1 MKTLTPPQHSLLR
14 QTPPIHASGRNPRG
28 SLPLI
33 CAATLSLA
41 ALVCGCGTAGSQPST
56 TPSVVTVIVQPTT
69 ATLFLGQ
76 TQQFQ
81 ASVSGAASN
90 SITWEVNGASAGSA
104 TTGTISAAGLYTAPS
119 TLPSPASVTVTAVS
133 QADPQASA
141 SATVTLQDDLAVTL
155 APATATI
162 PTGGAQVFTATVS
175 GTGSPSTA
183 VSWSVNGIAGGDS
196 TVGTIAAS
204 GVSGSTTTSVYT
216 APTFPPSPPTVTVT
230 ATSSADSSKSA
241 SAIATI
247 ACSAT
252 NSIAPSA
259 ASVALGQTQTFSASF
274 CLPAG
279 SSIAWDVN
287 GTAGGNATLG
297 TIASSST
304 STALYT
310 APAGL
315 PSINPLTI
323 HASISPAPGTGAVT
337 ASATITLTSN
347 VRVTVSPATATLSLN
362 QRAAFTPSVTNT
374 TDASVTWSVNGI
386 PNGNPTVGQ
395 VCQSGTNPC
404 VAPIGPGAGSV
415 DYLAP
420 ASLPAID
427 PVTLTATSAAD
438 PAQTGAATLLITG
451 PSGSGITVTVSPP
464 YAFLPASTATL
475 STLQFS
481 ATVTGASPTSV
492 TWSVASA
499 VAGQGCAG
507 AACGSISAGGLY
519 SAPTVAPSP
528 NAVAVVA
535 TSVADPAKSSAA
547 TVALTTGP
555 VIERLLPSSVM
566 AGAVASFPLAVQ
578 GMNFVAGSGT
588 SASAI
593 LLNGAPRS
601 TTCATSTACV
611 TALNPADVQSAATL
625 TVQVQNPGSPA
636 PLSNPVPFV
645 IVPFDVSVDTI
656 ALTSAAPM
664 AAGKDILVAE
674 PTTAAASSPLNI
686 DFIGFLTGGNTC
698 GVQGSPLAVTRPASG
713 SVNISICVHGTGLD
727 PSFTYAFTG
736 PAGAPGG
743 ADIGVTPSAVTG
755 LFPNVIALDLQIS
768 SATLPGVR
776 ALFVTTLNND
786 RAVATGM
793 LEVK

>member
-1 MKTLTPPQHSLLR
+1 MKILTQPERSLPRQPP
-14 QTPPIHASGRNPRG
+14 PNHASIRSPRG

-41 ALVCGCGTAGSQPST
+41 ALACGCGMSGSQPST
-56 TPSVVTVIVQPTT
+56 TPSVITVIVQPT
-69 ATLFLGQ
+69 AASLFLGQ

-81 ASVSGAASN
+81 ASVSGASSN
-90 SITWEVNGASAGSA
+90 SVTWEVNGVSGGSS
-104 TTGTISAAGLYTAPS
+104 TTGTISTSGLYTAPS
-119 TLPSPASVTVTAVS
+119 ALPSPANITVSAVS
-133 QADPQASA
+133 QADPRAGASA
-141 SATVTLQDDLAVTL
+141 AVTLKDDLAVTL

-162 PTGGAQVFTATVS
+162 T
-175 GTGSPSTA
+175 
-183 VSWSVNGIAGGDS
+183 
-196 TVGTIAAS
+196 
-204 GVSGSTTTSVYT
+204 
-216 APTFPPSPPTVTVT
+216 
-230 ATSSADSSKSA
+230 
-241 SAIATI
+241 
-247 ACSAT
+247 CSAT
-252 NSIAPSA
+252 NSIAPSS
-259 ASVALGQTQTFSASF
+259 ASVALGRTQTFSASF
-274 CLPAG
+274 CLLAG
-279 SSIAWDVN
+279 STIAWDVN
-287 GTAGGNATLG
+287 GITGGNAALG

-315 PSINPLTI
+315 PATNPLTV
-323 HASISPAPGTGAVT
+323 HASISPAPTSGAAT

-362 QRAAFTPSVTNT
+362 QRAAFTPSVTHT

-386 PNGNPTVGQ
+386 PNGNATVGQ
-395 VCQSGTNPC
+395 VCQPGTSPC
-404 VAPIGPGAGSV
+404 VAPTGPGAGSV

-420 ASLPAID
+420 ASVPAAN
-427 PVTLTATSAAD
+427 PVTLTATSTAD
-438 PAQTGAATLLITG
+438 PAQTGAAAILIVG
-451 PSGSGITVTVSPP
+451 PSGSGVTVTISPP

-481 ATVTGASPTSV
+481 ATVTGASTTSV

-507 AACGSISAGGLY
+507 AGCGSVSASGLY
-519 SAPTVAPSP
+519 SAPTAAPSP
-528 NAVAVVA
+528 NAISVTAS
-535 TSVADPAKSSAA
+535 SVADPTKSASA
-547 TVALTTGP
+547 TLALTTGP
-555 VIERLLPSSVM
+555 VIEKLLPSSVM
-566 AGAVASFPLAVQ
+566 AGAVSSFPLAVQ

-588 SASAI
+588 SASTI

-625 TVQVQNPGSPA
+625 TIQVQNPGSPA

-656 ALTSAAPM
+656 ALTSAAPV
-664 AAGKDILVAE
+664 ATGKDILVAE

-686 DFIGFLTGGNTC
+686 DFIGFLSGGNTC
-698 GVQGSPLAVTRPASG
+698 GVQGSPLTVTRPSSG
-713 SVNISICVHGTGLD
+713 SVTVSICVHGTGLD

-743 ADIGVTPSAVTG
+743 NDIGVTASAVTG
-755 LFPNVIALDLQIS
+755 LFSNLIALNLQIS

-776 ALFVTTLNND
+776 ALLVTTLNND
-786 RAVATGM
+786 RAFATGM